1 MYAAQGDRPTRLPL
15 GIRSV
20 GCLLSGLGA
29 VPGVCFGLIVLM
41 AFTLPGNLRATP
53 TDWLPLLACA
63 AFAISPLLF
72 GIALLTHRRW
82 GLSGAEGSLFT
93 VAGASFVVAYVSGPI
108 FPGLAALG
116 LMLLLLSLGGAAYL
130 RRPSVRHAYRA
141 VAGPP
146 LLWPAQ
152 VVRVA
157 TRLQPVLRFVGGFGL
172 LGLAAG
178 ATVLAST
185 IQPVDSSSWAEFGAE
200 IGRALVRYLAFFW
213 VVSGLLTL
221 WLRHRAFP
229 AAIGAALT
237 LPLAVG
243 LNLGVALV
251 IPNAPALTSP
261 EVVGLNPG
269 DGPLW
274 PVLLLGSV
282 GLLLVLDIVLL
293 AAATPPDGLAPAG
306 GASATLDR

>member
-1 MYAAQGDRPTRLPL
+1 M
-15 GIRSV
+15 
-20 GCLLSGLGA
+20 
-29 VPGVCFGLIVLM
+29 
-41 AFTLPGNLRATP
+41 
-53 TDWLPLLACA
+53 
-63 AFAISPLLF
+63 SPLLS

-82 GLSGAEGSLFT
+82 ALSGAEGSLFT
-93 VAGASFVVAYVSGPI
+93 VAGAGFVVVYVAGPV

-116 LMLLLLSLGGAAYL
+116 LMLLLLSLRGAAYL
-130 RRPSVRHAYRA
+130 RRLSVRHAYRA

-157 TRLQPVLRFVGGFGL
+157 TRLQPVLRFVGGLGL

-178 ATVLAST
+178 AVVLAST
-185 IQPVDSSSWAEFGAE
+185 IKPVDSSGWAEFGAE
-200 IGRALVRYLAFFW
+200 IGRALVRYVAFFW
-213 VVSGLLTL
+213 VVSGVLTL
-221 WLRHRAFP
+221 WFRHRAFP

-237 LPLAVG
+237 LPLAMV
-243 LNLGVALV
+243 L
-251 IPNAPALTSP
+251 SS
-261 EVVGLNPG
+261 G